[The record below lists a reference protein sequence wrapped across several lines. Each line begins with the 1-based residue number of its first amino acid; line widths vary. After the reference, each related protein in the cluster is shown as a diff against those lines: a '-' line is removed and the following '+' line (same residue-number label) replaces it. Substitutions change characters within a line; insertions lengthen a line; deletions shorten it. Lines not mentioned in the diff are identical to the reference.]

1 MRDRISA
8 ATKEAMKAG
17 DKTRLS
23 TLRLINAAIKDRD
36 IAARVDDKGQA
47 TGQERVDDTAI
58 LQLLQKMIKQRRESE
73 ATYRQAGRTDLAEQE
88 AGEILVIEEF
98 LPAQMSE
105 KEVEAAVASA
115 IEELGAS
122 GLKDMGR
129 TMAALKQKYAGQMD
143 FAKASG
149 LVKSQLG

>member
-47 TGQERVDDTAI
+47 TGQERADEAAI

-73 ATYRQAGRTDLAEQE
+73 TTYRQAGRTDLAEQE

-105 KEVEAAVASA
+105 EAVAAAVGAV
-115 IEELGAS
+115 IDEIGAS

-149 LVKSQLG
+149 MVKSRLT

>member
-17 DKTRLS
+17 DKARLS

-47 TGQERVDDTAI
+47 TGLERIDDTAV

-98 LPAQMSE
+98 LPTQMSE

-149 LVKSQLG
+149 LVKSQLS